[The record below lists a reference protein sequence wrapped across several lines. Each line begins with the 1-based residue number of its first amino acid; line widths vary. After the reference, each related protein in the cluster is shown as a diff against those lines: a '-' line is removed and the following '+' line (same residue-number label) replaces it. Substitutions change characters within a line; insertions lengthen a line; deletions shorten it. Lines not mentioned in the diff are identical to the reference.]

1 VFRPFAPDR
10 PKEDGMD
17 NIGGSTPPPPPPPP
31 SEGEGS
37 RGFAPKGIGDILS
50 AAFDLYKRNAAQLLI
65 IAAVV
70 VVPLTLI
77 QAVLTD
83 ALIDDVVNEINVNQT
98 TGEITVTGG
107 GTSFG
112 QAILGSI
119 LLGLI
124 SAAIWML
131 LTGALTR
138 GAAGALSGRPIDVGE
153 SYRAALSRLAGLI
166 GLSLLI
172 ALVVGIG
179 FALLIIP
186 GIILLVFLSMA
197 VPAFIIERRGVT
209 DSMSRSWNLVSGSW
223 WHVLG
228 AIVVA
233 AIISGIVSGI
243 IGALGGDSL
252 VGMWLTSAI
261 GAIITAPFYALVS
274 VVLYV
279 DLRSRKEG
287 LDSATLQRELDAA
300 TS

>member
-1 VFRPFAPDR
+1 
-10 PKEDGMD
+10 MD
-17 NIGGSTPPPPPPPP
+17 NMGGSTPPPPPPPP
-31 SEGEGS
+31 PPEGGGT
-37 RGFAPKGIGDILS
+37 RGGFAPKGIGDVLS
-50 AAFDLYKRNAAQLLI
+50 TAFDLFKRNAAQLLM

-77 QAVLTD
+77 QAVLTEV
-83 ALIDDVVNEINVNQT
+83 LIDDVVEGISVNEA
-98 TGEITVTGG
+98 TGEVVVTGG

-112 QAILGSI
+112 QAIIGSV

-138 GAAGALSGRPIDVGE
+138 GAAGALTGRPIDVSD
-153 SYRAALSRLAGLI
+153 SYRAALSRLGGLI
-166 GLSLLI
+166 VLSLLI
-172 ALVVGIG
+172 ALIVGIG
-179 FALLIIP
+179 FVFLIIP
-186 GIILLVFLSMA
+186 GLILLVFLSMA

-252 VGMWLTSAI
+252 IGMWITSAI
-261 GAIITAPFYALVS
+261 GGIITAPFYALVS

-279 DLRSRKEG
+279 DLRSRKES
-287 LDSATLQRELDAA
+287 LDVATLQRELDGGVA
-300 TS
+300 

>member
-1 VFRPFAPDR
+1 
-10 PKEDGMD
+10 MD
-17 NIGGSTPPPPPPPP
+17 NMGGSAPPPPPPPP

-37 RGFAPKGIGDILS
+37 RGFAPRGIGDILS
-50 AAFDLYKRNAAQLLI
+50 TAFDLYKRNAAQLLI

-83 ALIDDVVNEINVNQT
+83 ALVDDVVSEISVNEE
-98 TGEITVTGG
+98 TGEISVTDGG
-107 GTSFG
+107 SSFG
-112 QAILGSI
+112 QAILASV

-172 ALVVGIG
+172 AIVVGIG

-186 GIILLVFLSMA
+186 GVILLVFLSMA

-209 DSMSRSWNLVSGSW
+209 DSMSRSWNLVSGKW

-228 AIVVA
+228 AILVA

-243 IGALGGDSL
+243 IGALGGDS
-252 VGMWLTSAI
+252 VIGIWLTSAI
-261 GAIITAPFYALVS
+261 GSVITAPFYALVS

-279 DLRSRKEG
+279 DLRARREG
-287 LDSATLQRELDAA
+287 LDSATLQRELD
-300 TS
+300 TGTV

>member
-1 VFRPFAPDR
+1 
-10 PKEDGMD
+10 MD
-17 NIGGSTPPPPPPPP
+17 NTGGSAPPPPPPPP
-31 SEGEGS
+31 GEGEGS

-50 AAFDLYKRNAAQLLI
+50 TAFDLYKRNAAQLLI

-77 QAVLTD
+77 QAWLTD
-83 ALIDDVVNEINVNQT
+83 ILTDDVVGSIVVNET
-98 TGEITVTGG
+98 TGEVTVTDGG
-107 GTSFG
+107 SDFG
-112 QAILGSI
+112 QAIIASI

-138 GAAGALSGRPIDVGE
+138 GAAGALVGRPIDVGG
-153 SYRAALSRLAGLI
+153 SYRAALARLGGLI
-166 GLSLLI
+166 GLSLLV
-172 ALVVGIG
+172 ALIVGIG
-179 FALLIIP
+179 FVLLFIP
-186 GIILLVFLSMA
+186 GLIMLVFLSMA

-223 WHVLG
+223 WHVFG

-233 AIISGIVSGI
+233 AILSGIVSGI

-252 VGMWLTSAI
+252 IGAWITSAI
-261 GAIITAPFYALVS
+261 ASILTAPFYALVS

-287 LDSATLQRELDAA
+287 LDSATLQRELDAGTA
-300 TS
+300 